1 MTYNITRSL
10 KLIAL
15 TLIGLTFAFSSASYA
30 QAQVESNKPIVY
42 IVHFPGDCAGDP
54 IKTPETAKDMT
65 FLECRNVCEGLKT
78 SCSGFSFSVASKN
91 ANIVDTCEPK
101 LLTRHCNAGERIA
114 NGNNYYSK
122 LFPEDAV
129 AAPAPAPAP
138 VPAQAAPAVVPP
150 VAPVDAAAPAAD
162 VTAPAADVAATAAD
176 VTAPAADITA
186 PAADVTAPVTDVTD
200 GLAPQDQA
208 TVAVEPQ

>member
-42 IVHFPGDCAGDP
+42 IVHFLGDCAGDP

-91 ANIVDTCEPK
+91 ANIVDTVSLSY
-101 LLTRHCNAGERIA
+101 LLDTVMLVKELLMETIIIL
-114 NGNNYYSK
+114 NYFLK
-122 LFPEDAV
+122 ML
-129 AAPAPAPAP
+129 
-138 VPAQAAPAVVPP
+138 
-150 VAPVDAAAPAAD
+150 
-162 VTAPAADVAATAAD
+162 
-176 VTAPAADITA
+176 
-186 PAADVTAPVTDVTD
+186 
-200 GLAPQDQA
+200 
-208 TVAVEPQ
+208 